1 MSLIPPVHP
10 GAVVQS
16 AYSSSKTLSADRGAE
31 INTGGF
37 ENLVQ
42 KAATEAVNTVREGE
56 VAMQGGLQGS
66 LGMQEVVE
74 ATMAMESTVKVSIAL
89 RDKLVSAYQEILRMP
104 I

>member
-1 MSLIPPVHP
+1 MSITPPVHP

-16 AYSSSKTLSADRGAE
+16 AYSSSKTLSVDRGAE

-37 ENLVQ
+37 EDLVQ
-42 KAATEAVNTVREGE
+42 KAATDAVKSVREGE
-56 VAMQGGLQGS
+56 AAIQGGLDES

-89 RDKLVSAYQEILRMP
+89 RDKLVDAYQEILRMP